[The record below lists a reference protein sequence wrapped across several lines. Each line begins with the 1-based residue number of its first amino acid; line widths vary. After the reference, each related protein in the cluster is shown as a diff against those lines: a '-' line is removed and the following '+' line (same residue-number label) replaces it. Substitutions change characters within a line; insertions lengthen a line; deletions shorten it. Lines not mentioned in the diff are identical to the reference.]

1 MMEKDFKDK
10 KGRIIAMNE
19 MIKKFERQFPF
30 NDFEFRIL
38 HDY

>member
-1 MMEKDFKDK
+1 MVKEFKDRQT
-10 KGRIIAMNE
+10 RIEAMNE
-19 MIKKFERQFPF
+19 MVKKYGREFPF